1 MESNI
6 TVHLL
11 PSDYA
16 DLRIHI
22 LFLRR
27 ELDEKKRRE
36 REQTKTLIFLQKQ
49 NTELHQEIINRDKQI
64 SILLNN

>member
-1 MESNI
+1 MEANI

-11 PSDYA
+11 PSEYA

-27 ELDEKKRRE
+27 ELEEKKQRE
-36 REQTKTLIFLQKQ
+36 LQQTKTLQFLQKQ